1 MEKLHIAINTKTK
14 VITQLEKKFEI
25 TYYKEQ
31 TFLEKLLLKEKKYPD
46 IYFHQGSINTK
57 ALDIIEHSKVTIVNS
72 NALKEQICAKR
83 TYLKADK
90 IFVIYPYINTQLEY
104 NKQLKKEFRKKY
116 EIKKEQ
122 RLIFFTGKN
131 LILSGVEKFFEIVH
145 TLERDNYK
153 IVIETN
159 TQEKQ
164 KIQERVKHYKLD
176 NQTIILE
183 NYTNID
189 ELFIAADMFIL
200 PTKQKLFALNVL
212 KAMYF
217 KNAVFISS
225 DNASSEIIDSFSLI
239 LGEKDR
245 NTPFKIDALLGN
257 KKELKKIQKE
267 NYQVVKNLKFNTYM
281 EELEYIISDNFLTES
296 ASTRVVQD

>member
-25 TYYKEQ
+25 TYYSEQ
-31 TFLEKLLLKEKKYPD
+31 TFFEKLLLKEKKYPD
-46 IYFHQGSINTK
+46 IYFHQGSVNTK

-72 NALKEQICAKR
+72 NALKEQICEKR
-83 TYLKADK
+83 TYINASK
-90 IFVIYPYINTQLEY
+90 ICIIYPYINTQLKY
-104 NKQLKKEFRKKY
+104 SRQLKKEFRKKY
-116 EIKKEQ
+116 EIEKEQ
-122 RLIFFTGKN
+122 RIILFTGKN
-131 LILSGVEKFFEIVH
+131 IILSGLEKFLEIIH
-145 TLERDNYK
+145 SLERDNYK

-164 KIQERVKHYKLD
+164 KIQERVNHYKLD
-176 NQTIILE
+176 NRTIILE

-217 KNAVFISS
+217 KNAVFVSS

-245 NTPFKIDALLGN
+245 NTPFKVDALLGN
-257 KKELKKIQKE
+257 KEELKKIQNE
-267 NYQVVKNLKFNTYM
+267 NYQVVKNIKFDTYM

-296 ASTRVVQD
+296 ESTRDF